1 MVIPWKCTLIKYFSD
16 CSQLLSTAWLRCLNV
31 FVQFVHPV
39 LKSLVFLPT
48 VLRFLQTEH
57 NKECCVQMQ
66 EWRKL
71 WNGHVHAQ
79 EMPRVSAEKV
89 QGDGHAGWMWV
100 LPADRRLWSAGTT
113 VDQYDGEQKDCQHI
127 FLLSTCTHCAAC
139 LVESGESVTGFC
151 GEPSFSILTRLVEF
165 SWVIECHNK
174 TVQLLLQLQ
183 D

>member
-1 MVIPWKCTLIKYFSD
+1 MYFNKV
-16 CSQLLSTAWLRCLNV
+16 LKWLFSVAFHHFTTVCDV
-31 FVQFVHPV
+31 FALYVHHSV
-39 LKSLVFLPT
+39 LKSLVFLFFFNFLST
-48 VLRFLQTEH
+48 ILRFLQTEH

-100 LPADRRLWSAGTT
+100 LPADRRL
-113 VDQYDGEQKDCQHI
+113 VDQYDGEQRNCRHVFFFPAVHIHTLRTRQCWALILHSDEACWI
-127 FLLSTCTHCAAC
+127 FL
-139 LVESGESVTGFC
+139 G
-151 GEPSFSILTRLVEF
+151 
-165 SWVIECHNK
+165 
-174 TVQLLLQLQ
+174 

>member
-1 MVIPWKCTLIKYFSD
+1 MYFNKVLQWLFSVAFHRLTMVFECLCPICASCVKITCFF
-16 CSQLLSTAWLRCLNV
+16 LS
-31 FVQFVHPV
+31 
-39 LKSLVFLPT
+39 T

-100 LPADRRLWSAGTT
+100 SPADRRLWSAGTT
-113 VDQYDGEQKDCQHI
+113 VDQYDGEQKDCRHI